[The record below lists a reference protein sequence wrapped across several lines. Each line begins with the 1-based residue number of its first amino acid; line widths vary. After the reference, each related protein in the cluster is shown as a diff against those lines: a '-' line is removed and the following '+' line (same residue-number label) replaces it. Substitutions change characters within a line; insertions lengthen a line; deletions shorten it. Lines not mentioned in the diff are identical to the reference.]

1 MKIEEAQAQ
10 ANEIEEAARHLN
22 TLIRKSGL
30 QVELTLNTHVA
41 LGDRNTPMV
50 HATCTVDPKQLEI

>member
-1 MKIEEAQAQ
+1 MKIEEAQAEEL
-10 ANEIEEAARHLN
+10 EILKAAQHLN
-22 TLIRKSGL
+22 NLIKKSTL

-50 HATCTVDPKQLEI
+50 HATCTVDPKHLEI